1 MAIFFP
7 FFQGMIGA
15 AAGGGIGTLI
25 EQGAMSLRC
34 RATTFPISRYFS
46 S

>member
-1 MAIFFP
+1 MAIFFRS
-7 FFQGMIGA
+7 FEGRIGA
-15 AAGGGIGTLI
+15 AAGGGIGTHI

-34 RATTFPISRYFS
+34 RATTFPISGYFS